1 MATEMGPLQR
11 AHRKRSSQTRSDEAC
26 VASVAPIEPDGGL
39 RHEEGVLVYEG
50 ASREGGVKRRGE
62 DAEEVERRGRRDV
75 VPDNAP

>member
-1 MATEMGPLQR
+1 MLQG
-11 AHRKRSSQTRSDEAC
+11 